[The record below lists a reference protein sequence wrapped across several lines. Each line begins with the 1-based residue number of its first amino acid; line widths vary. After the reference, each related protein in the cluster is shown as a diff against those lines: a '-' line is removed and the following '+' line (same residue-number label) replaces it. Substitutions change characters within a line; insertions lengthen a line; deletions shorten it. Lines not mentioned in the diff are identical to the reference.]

1 MSDAPEKKTN
11 VRKIAIVAYKDK
23 ELQQAIGK
31 SHQFFVPIN
40 PESYSEQFENEYDT
54 RTEGGQQGSVPKYK
68 SSKPQDLK
76 LDFTLDGTNTIEG
89 YAYPDMSVVDQI
101 ALLKKVTYDYNGDI
115 HRPNFLK
122 VFWAENLQFPCILAT
137 LSINYTL
144 FDADGNPLR
153 AKVSANF
160 KQHLSVE
167 KRDREARANSPDLTH
182 IRQVQ
187 AGDRLDLMTYRIY
200 NDSQLFLQIAEANGL
215 TSLRRPPVGQ
225 SLRFPPLDKTENT

>member
-1 MSDAPEKKTN
+1 MSSAPEKKTN

-31 SHQFFVPIN
+31 SHEFFIPIN

-54 RTEGGQQGSVPKYK
+54 RTEGGQQGAVPKYK

-89 YAYPDMSVVDQI
+89 YAYPDTPVVDQI
-101 ALLKKVTYDYNGDI
+101 ALLKKVAYDFNGDI

-122 VFWAENLQFPCILAT
+122 IFWAENLQFPCILAT

-153 AKVSANF
+153 AKVSAAF
-160 KQHLSVE
+160 KQHLSNE
-167 KRDREARANSPDLTH
+167 KRDKEARANSPDLTH

-200 NDSQLFLQIAEANGL
+200 NDSKFFMQIAQANGL
-215 TSLRRPPVGQ
+215 SSLRQAPIGR
-225 SLRFPPLDKTENT
+225 SLKFPPIDKTENN